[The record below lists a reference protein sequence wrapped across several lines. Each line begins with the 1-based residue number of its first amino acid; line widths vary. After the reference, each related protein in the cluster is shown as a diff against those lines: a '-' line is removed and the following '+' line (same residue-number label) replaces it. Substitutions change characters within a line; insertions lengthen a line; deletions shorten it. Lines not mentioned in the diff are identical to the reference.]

1 MRVKIY
7 QINTDRDPNRMK
19 FLGME
24 HRKALHLK
32 GEIDPAM
39 YDEVF
44 NAEIKES
51 DPEDI
56 FRRFN
61 SEGHPLYRGHA
72 LSVSDVVLTESGA
85 FFCDS
90 IGFRRVPFDETQTRK
105 PGDLMRVVF
114 VEPGERPYEA
124 EIRNRLEWEQKAV
137 GGLIEPIYN
146 GDGTILVGNDEA
158 KLLGMKGN
166 RHLGDGGSIIAGAF
180 FVCGDAGENFRSL
193 TDAET
198 ERYMR
203 LFAEPENISDAEVQA
218 DSGYILFGFYY

>member
-24 HRKALHLK
+24 QRKALHLK

-61 SEGHPLYRGHA
+61 SEGHPL
-72 LSVSDVVLTESGA
+72 
-85 FFCDS
+85 
-90 IGFRRVPFDETQTRK
+90 
-105 PGDLMRVVF
+105 
-114 VEPGERPYEA
+114 
-124 EIRNRLEWEQKAV
+124 
-137 GGLIEPIYN
+137 
-146 GDGTILVGNDEA
+146 
-158 KLLGMKGN
+158 
-166 RHLGDGGSIIAGAF
+166 
-180 FVCGDAGENFRSL
+180 
-193 TDAET
+193 
-198 ERYMR
+198 
-203 LFAEPENISDAEVQA
+203 
-218 DSGYILFGFYY
+218 